1 MYRFDILKS
10 CGSIVPVVE
19 GGLSMHRP
27 DLIDL
32 LKDSLPPNCSVHLRK
47 RMTTYTTSS
56 SESALIK
63 MHFADGT
70 TATADVLIGAD
81 GVRSATRETMFEA
94 LANQYQGFD
103 GISHERLLRCKDP
116 VWTGTVAYRCVY
128 PAEKLRKV
136 DPEHPGLDNQFI
148 VSLQLLTLV
157 SQSTLTPFSEL
168 A

>member
-1 MYRFDILKS
+1 
-10 CGSIVPVVE
+10 
-19 GGLSMHRP
+19 MHRP

-47 RMTTYTTSS
+47 RMTSYTTSS
-56 SESALIK
+56 SESTLIK
-63 MHFADGT
+63 IHFADGT

-81 GVRSATRETMFEA
+81 GVRSATRSTMFEA
-94 LANQYQGFD
+94 LANQYQNGFD

-136 DPEHPGLDNQFI
+136 DPGHLGLDDHLI
-148 VSLQLLTLV
+148 VSLQRCSL
-157 SQSTLTPFSEL
+157 
-168 A
+168 